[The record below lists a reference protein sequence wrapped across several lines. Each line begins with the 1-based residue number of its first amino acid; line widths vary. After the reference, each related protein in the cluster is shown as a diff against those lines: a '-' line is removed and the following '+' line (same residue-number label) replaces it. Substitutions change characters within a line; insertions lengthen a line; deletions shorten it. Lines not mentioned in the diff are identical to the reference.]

1 MRNNGVLFR
10 IVSSTMPSDYYKRL
24 LPVIRHL
31 EQHYREPLDLT
42 TLAERA
48 ALSPYHFH
56 RIYKAVTG
64 ETPAATVRRLRLE
77 NIARQLFSDSNAN
90 ITALALEHGYASSQ
104 ALAKAFRAHFGMSAS
119 ALRACR
125 DFESWIETM
134 QNSKIGH
141 LLRKSG
147 HATNAAN
154 GDTAPVINPQEP
166 AMTSDMQTT
175 TLAPRTVAYIRVTG
189 EYGKNYELAT
199 NRLYQWAGAHGL
211 ADGECLFIYLDSP
224 EITPAD
230 KCRTDICLTVPE
242 DTATGNGIEKQH
254 LPGGSYALIRRTVTD
269 PAQYCVYWEEIM
281 SAIIAAQLEIDNR
294 PCFELYHSYDAATG
308 KADVSFCVAVVL

>member
-1 MRNNGVLFR
+1 M
-10 IVSSTMPSDYYKRL
+10 
-24 LPVIRHL
+24 
-31 EQHYREPLDLT
+31 
-42 TLAERA
+42 
-48 ALSPYHFH
+48 
-56 RIYKAVTG
+56 
-64 ETPAATVRRLRLE
+64 RRLRLE
-77 NIARQLFSDSNAN
+77 NIARQLFYDSNAN

-125 DFESWIETM
+125 DFEIWIETM

-141 LLRKSG
+141 LLHKSG
-147 HATNAAN
+147 HAANAVN

-254 LPGGSYALIRRTVTD
+254 LPGGSYALIRRTVSD
-269 PAQYCVYWEEIM
+269 PAQYRMYWEEIIA
-281 SAIIAAQLEIDNR
+281 AIIAAQLEIDNR
-294 PCFELYHSYDAATG
+294 PCFELYHSYDAATS

>member
-1 MRNNGVLFR
+1 
-10 IVSSTMPSDYYKRL
+10 MPTDYNKRL

-42 TLAERA
+42 ALAERA

-77 NIARQLFSDSNAN
+77 NIARQLFFSKDAN
-90 ITALALEHGYASSQ
+90 ITTLALEHGYASSQ
-104 ALAKAFRAHFGMSAS
+104 ALAKAFRAHFGMTAS
-119 ALRACR
+119 DIRACR
-125 DFESWIETM
+125 DLEGHIETM

-141 LLRKSG
+141 LLHKSG
-147 HATNAAN
+147 HAAPAAN
-154 GDTAPVINPQEP
+154 SDTAPVINPQEP
-166 AMTSDMQTT
+166 SMTSDMQTT
-175 TLAPRTVAYIRVTG
+175 TLAPCTVAYIRVTG
-189 EYGKNYELAT
+189 EYGKNYESAT

-230 KCRTDICLTVPE
+230 
-242 DTATGNGIEKQH
+242 TATGNGIEKQH
-254 LPGGSYALIRRTVTD
+254 LPGGSYALIRRTVSD
-269 PAQYCVYWEEIM
+269 PAQYRVYWEEII
-281 SAIIAAQLEIDNR
+281 AAVIAAQLEIDDR
-294 PCFELYHSYDAATG
+294 PCFEQYHHYDAATG

>member
-1 MRNNGVLFR
+1 M
-10 IVSSTMPSDYYKRL
+10 DYRERL
-24 LPVIRHL
+24 RPVIRYL
-31 EQHYREPLDLT
+31 EQHYREPLNLAV
-42 TLAERA
+42 LAERA

-77 NIARQLFSDSNAN
+77 NIARQLFSAANAD
-90 ITALALEHGYASSQ
+90 ITTLALEHGYASSQ
-104 ALAKAFRAHFGMSAS
+104 ALAKAFRAHFGMSARDI
-119 ALRACR
+119 RACR
-125 DFESWIETM
+125 DFESWMQAM
-134 QNSKIGH
+134 QNSKIGY
-141 LLRKSG
+141 LLHKSG
-147 HATNAAN
+147 HAAHAGN

-230 KCRTDICLTVPE
+230 
-242 DTATGNGIEKQH
+242 TATGNGIEKRH

-269 PAQYCVYWEEIM
+269 PAQYRVYWEEIM
-281 SAIIAAQLEIDNR
+281 SAVIAAQLEIDDR
-294 PCFELYHSYDAATG
+294 PCFEQYHHYDAATG

>member
-1 MRNNGVLFR
+1 
-10 IVSSTMPSDYYKRL
+10 MPVDYRERL
-24 LPVIRHL
+24 CPVIRYL
-31 EQHYREPLDLT
+31 ERHYRELLDLT
-42 TLAERA
+42 ALAERA

-77 NIARQLFSDSNAN
+77 NIARQLFYDSNAN

-125 DFESWIETM
+125 DFEIWIETM

-141 LLRKSG
+141 LLHKSG
-147 HATNAAN
+147 HAANAVN

-166 AMTSDMQTT
+166 AMTTDMQTT
-175 TLAPRTVAYIRVTG
+175 TLAPCAVAYIRVTG
-189 EYGKNYELAT
+189 EYGKNYEPAT

-254 LPGGSYALIRRTVTD
+254 LPGGSYALIRRTVSD
-269 PAQYCVYWEEIM
+269 PAQYRVYWEEI
-281 SAIIAAQLEIDNR
+281 IAAVIAARLEINNR
-294 PCFELYHSYDAATG
+294 PCFERYHHYDDASG
-308 KADVSFCVAVVL
+308 VADVSFCVAVVL

>member
-1 MRNNGVLFR
+1 
-10 IVSSTMPSDYYKRL
+10 MPTDYNKRL
-24 LPVIRHL
+24 LPVIRYL
-31 EQHYREPLDLT
+31 ERHYRELLDLT
-42 TLAERA
+42 ALAERA

-77 NIARQLFSDSNAN
+77 NIARQLFYDSNAN

-125 DFESWIETM
+125 DFEIWIETM

-141 LLRKSG
+141 LLHKSG
-147 HATNAAN
+147 HAANAVN

-166 AMTSDMQTT
+166 AMTTDMQTT
-175 TLAPRTVAYIRVTG
+175 TLAPCAVAYIRVTG
-189 EYGKNYELAT
+189 EYGKNYEPAT

-230 KCRTDICLTVPE
+230 KCRTDICLTVPD
-242 DTATGNGIEKQH
+242 DTATGNGIKKRH

-269 PAQYCVYWEEIM
+269 PAQYRVYWAEIM
-281 SAIIAAQLEIDNR
+281 SAVIAAQLEIDDR
-294 PCFELYHSYDAATG
+294 PCFEQYHHYDAATG

>member
-1 MRNNGVLFR
+1 
-10 IVSSTMPSDYYKRL
+10 MPVDYRGRL
-24 LPVIRHL
+24 RPIIRHL

-42 TLAERA
+42 ALAERA

-77 NIARQLFSDSNAN
+77 NIARQLFFSKDAN
-90 ITALALEHGYASSQ
+90 ITTLALEHGYASSQ
-104 ALAKAFRAHFGMSAS
+104 ALAKAFRAHFGMTAS
-119 ALRACR
+119 DIRACR
-125 DFESWIETM
+125 DLESHIETM

-141 LLRKSG
+141 LLHKSG
-147 HATNAAN
+147 HAAPAAN
-154 GDTAPVINPQEP
+154 SDTAPVINPQEP
-166 AMTSDMQTT
+166 SMTSDMQTT
-175 TLAPRTVAYIRVTG
+175 TLAPCTVAYIRVTG
-189 EYGKNYELAT
+189 KYGKNYESAT

-254 LPGGSYALIRRTVTD
+254 LPGGSYALIRRTVSD
-269 PAQYCVYWEEIM
+269 PAQYRVYWEEII
-281 SAIIAAQLEIDNR
+281 AAVIAAQLEIDDR
-294 PCFELYHSYDAATG
+294 PCFERYHHYDAATG